1 MLPFPNKLQGELAF
15 VLAAAVF
22 QEAPCTPIIRGA
34 QLKQAESTV
43 DQLCDRPL
51 EGIPT
56 HCDHTIIVFVL
67 TWNPQTQIK
76 MGLPPVTLVRN
87 PLIIEQSRE
96 TRTFG
101 KVFVTRYQVEPIVH
115 SMAVIM
121 CNHSSTAGNSQQDI
135 MIQAA
140 ETP

>member
-43 DQLCDRPL
+43 DQLCDHPL

-56 HCDHTIIVFVL
+56 HRDHTIIVFVL

-76 MGLPPVTLVRN
+76 MGLPPASAKTDPASDPSALR
-87 PLIIEQSRE
+87 SDASD
-96 TRTFG
+96 
-101 KVFVTRYQVEPIVH
+101 VFSASPA
-115 SMAVIM
+115 SCA
-121 CNHSSTAGNSQQDI
+121 S
-135 MIQAA
+135 
-140 ETP
+140 